1 MAQVADLIG
10 AVAIFVS
17 LVYLAMQMR
26 QNTRSLRAENYAHAL
41 ARVADMQARLSTN
54 PDLVRFFNTG
64 LWLTRWHCG
73 AASGVQFTWC
83 LYEMFGSFEFMY
95 LQSREG
101 ALPDDVWKRW
111 ADTVSWWLQWPGVQ
125 QWWRS
130 QPTPFSA
137 SFAAFVESRI
147 GEPVQDTERARLWA
161 EFRERTAALGL
172 VSHSVRQSVRC
183 TLPSQ
188 HGRASGRRRRNTYV
202 CGLQVGISARVLA
215 LARASA

>member
-1 MAQVADLIG
+1 MNLQFMAQVADLIS
-10 AVAIFVS
+10 AIAIFVS
-17 LVYLAMQMR
+17 LVYLAIQMR

-41 ARVADMQARLSTN
+41 DRVANMQARLSTN
-54 PDLVRFFNTG
+54 PELVRIFNVG
-64 LWLTRWHCG
+64 LADPLALRR
-73 AASGVQFTWC
+73 SERVQFTWS

-111 ADTVSWWLQWPGVQ
+111 ADTTSWWLQWPGVQ

-147 GEPVQDTERARLWA
+147 GAPVPDTERARLWA
-161 EFRERTAALGL
+161 EFLGAPTSTA
-172 VSHSVRQSVRC
+172 S
-183 TLPSQ
+183 
-188 HGRASGRRRRNTYV
+188 
-202 CGLQVGISARVLA
+202 
-215 LARASA
+215 

>member
-1 MAQVADLIG
+1 MNLQFMAQVADLIG
-10 AVAIFVS
+10 AIAIVVS
-17 LVYLAMQMR
+17 LVYLAIQMR

-41 ARVADMQARLSTN
+41 DRVAEMQARLSTN
-54 PDLVRFFNTG
+54 PELVRIFNAG
-64 LWLTRWHCG
+64 LADPLALRR
-73 AASGVQFTWC
+73 SERVQFTWS

-111 ADTVSWWLQWPGVQ
+111 ADTMSWWLQWPGVQ

-147 GEPVQDTERARLWA
+147 GAPVPDAERARLWA
-161 EFRERTAALGL
+161 EFLSAPTR
-172 VSHSVRQSVRC
+172 S
-183 TLPSQ
+183 
-188 HGRASGRRRRNTYV
+188 AS
-202 CGLQVGISARVLA
+202 
-215 LARASA
+215 

>member
-10 AVAIFVS
+10 AVAIFIS
-17 LVYLAMQMR
+17 LVYLAIQMR

-41 ARVADMQARLSTN
+41 DRVADMQARLSTN
-54 PDLVRFFNTG
+54 PELVRFFNAG
-64 LWLTRWHCG
+64 LVDPLALRR
-73 AASGVQFTWC
+73 SERVQFTWC

-101 ALPDDVWKRW
+101 ALPDDVWTRW
-111 ADTVSWWLQWPGVQ
+111 ADTISWWLQWPGVQ

-147 GEPVQDTERARLWA
+147 GAPVQDAERARLWA
-161 EFRERTAALGL
+161 EFLNAPTR
-172 VSHSVRQSVRC
+172 
-183 TLPSQ
+183 
-188 HGRASGRRRRNTYV
+188 
-202 CGLQVGISARVLA
+202 SAP
-215 LARASA
+215 